1 MAKSASSQARVKKL
15 GVQQILVFLICVVS
29 FFAMNQFWLVPSL
42 AEKFVVYLFSPS
54 GEAMEK
60 MGFVSFDSRTSASA
74 TKDNA
79 DKILKQG
86 VRNPSKDLINKEYIF
101 DFSFQERR
109 TEMHGYTKSMT
120 EFYAKSPVL
129 GEAAI
134 ILEPWVGFSILS
146 IVISI
151 VLTVFISMFLP
162 TSLGFMAVLFD
173 RQIDNTQAKI
183 RLQTGFS
190 DEIVELLTMPNDKLE
205 AVDYRVADTA
215 FRIVWNRT
223 EGEASTTGKK
233 SLEYDDVF
241 DENVN
246 LVTFR
251 EIHLYSRIKEFF
263 SDFVLK
269 EIEDTKNGLLWRR
282 NHSLILKGLR
292 LYMSH
297 HFTEKYSNNVTGLAY
312 GGAAVLI
319 VTVGIRGLKFI
330 PPTKPSIIL
339 FATFLEF
346 SMLSLLAF
354 TLIYTEEEERMDK
367 MLKKMEDGN
376 RSSLEAL
383 KGQQHDIHQLA
394 NVLVG
399 QSADIIKHRVESAI
413 TEYMTSDD
421 NIKRVV
427 AEEISEKILHGMREA
442 FTSTPATTRK

>member
-1 MAKSASSQARVKKL
+1 MAKSASSQARIKKL
-15 GVQQILVFLICVVS
+15 GIQQILVYLICIVS
-29 FFAMNQFWLVPSL
+29 FFMLFQLWLIPTGT
-42 AEKFVVYLFSPS
+42 EKFVVYLFQPS

-60 MGFVSFDSRTSASA
+60 MGFVSFGNRTWAST
-74 TKDNA
+74 TKENA
-79 DKILKQG
+79 DKVFKSG
-86 VRNPSKDLINKEYIF
+86 AKTPTKELINKEYLF

-109 TEMHGYTKSMT
+109 TDQNGYTKSSN
-120 EFYAKSPVL
+120 EWYAKAPVL
-129 GEAAI
+129 GDAAI
-134 ILEPWVGFSILS
+134 ILEPWVGFWILAL
-146 IVISI
+146 VISI
-151 VLTVFISMFLP
+151 AFSTVLTMTMPIGI
-162 TSLGFMAVLFD
+162 GFMAVLFD

-183 RLQTGFS
+183 RLQTGFA
-190 DEIVELLTMPNDKLE
+190 DEIVDLLTMPDDKLE
-205 AVDYRVADTA
+205 AVDPRVAESSYRV
-215 FRIVWNRT
+215 VWMRT
-223 EGEASTTGKK
+223 EGEATSTGKK
-233 SLEYDDVF
+233 PLEFDDVF
-241 DENVN
+241 DENVS

-282 NHSLILKGLR
+282 NHLLFMKGMR

-312 GGAAVLI
+312 GGAAILI
-319 VTVGIRGLKFI
+319 VAVGIRGLKFI
-330 PPTKPSIIL
+330 PPTKPSAIL
-339 FATFLEF
+339 LAIFLEF
-346 SMLSLLAF
+346 SMLSLLAI

-376 RSSLEAL
+376 RSQLEAL

-442 FTSTPATTRK
+442 FSGPPSTSRK